1 MVTQFQ
7 NNDLNLLEKNMMRGM
22 FRRKLK
28 DFAEQQKENCDHTPL
43 IDRLKQAD
51 PAQLINEST
60 SEMGSL
66 ESYKR
71 EQISPLFIA
80 LMIDK
85 KNNYKKNVSDA
96 DIVDVNSLQ

>member
-1 MVTQFQ
+1 
-7 NNDLNLLEKNMMRGM
+7 
-22 FRRKLK
+22 
-28 DFAEQQKENCDHTPL
+28 
-43 IDRLKQAD
+43 
-51 PAQLINEST
+51 
-60 SEMGSL
+60 MGSL

-85 KNNYKKNVSDA
+85 KDNYKKNVSDA